1 MEGIERASYILGS
14 SWMFIILLVCLA
26 ILAYVQQSYPA
37 RFNRLFRATFN
48 ERMTRQVMREEMVF
62 SHRASL
68 LLLLTSGI
76 VTSVLIVVLW
86 NYISQTEH
94 GFSHFALVLAILIT
108 TFLLR
113 QGIRMV
119 LDFIIGRESG
129 LREFNFVSSLV
140 YKVLG
145 MSLIPVV
152 LCATL
157 TRPDI
162 ALYFLGLAGLLI
174 TAFAI
179 YRWYRGW
186 KIGRYAGSGVYHL
199 MIYLCTLEIL
209 PIFVLIK
216 GVMVGSSI

>member
-1 MEGIERASYILGS
+1 MEGIERASYILGT

-26 ILAYVQQSYPA
+26 ILAYVQQAYPA
-37 RFNRLFRATFN
+37 RFLRLFRATFN

-76 VTSVLIVVLW
+76 VTSVVIVILW
-86 NYISQTEH
+86 SYFKKEDP
-94 GFSHFALVLAILIT
+94 GFLQ
-108 TFLLR
+108 FLMVFSMLTAAFLFR

-119 LDFIIGRESG
+119 LNYIIGKDSG

-145 MSLIPVV
+145 MSFIPIS
-152 LCATL
+152 LCAAL
-157 TRPDI
+157 TRPGI
-162 ALYFLGLAGLLI
+162 AFYFLALAGLLFVL
-174 TAFAI
+174 FAI

-186 KIGRYAGSGVYHL
+186 RIGRDAGSGVYHL

-209 PIFVLIK
+209 PVIVLIK
-216 GVMVGSSI
+216 GVMVGSTI